1 MQSGRDDYY
10 FQKQTM
16 LFIFLRATRA
26 KTIGYN
32 SPTRFKHQPNP
43 LLKINTN

>member
-16 LFIFLRATRA
+16 LFIFLRISTKQYQSKNNRMQVP
-26 KTIGYN
+26 Y
-32 SPTRFKHQPNP
+32 
-43 LLKINTN
+43 